1 MARDAWYKDMNF
13 YQIWIRSFKDGNGD
27 GIGDLMGV
35 YEKLDYIK
43 SLGMDGIWFSPIYAS
58 PNEDFGYDISDY
70 YSIHPDYG
78 TMDDFDKVL
87 QAAHAKGLKII
98 MDLVINH
105 TSDKHPWFIE
115 SCKGKDN
122 PYHDYYIWRPS
133 RKKNKRPNNWDSLFE
148 GKAWE
153 YNTQT
158 GEYYLHLFSKGQPD
172 LNHANPKVREEI
184 KKIMRFWLDKG
195 VDGFREDVITFISK
209 PDTFVNDYKMP
220 AVKGL
225 FEYSFGPHLLEYL
238 TEYRQVALEYDC
250 FLLGETPIMAPNR
263 ALSLIAEGE
272 GQVLDMMFHF
282 QHMQADCFMTDFIQ
296 RPFRLKKM
304 KRAFSTWQNALE
316 GKAWNTLYLENHD
329 HSRIISRYGDEFYHT
344 ESGKMLAAM
353 YLLQKGTAFVYQGQE
368 IGMTNVYLENIEDY
382 RDIQLKNAFEI
393 GRKLIGRVKAL
404 EYARKSSRGS
414 ARTPVHWNNERNAGF
429 TEGTPWFDVN
439 PNYAKINIADQMQ
452 NTNSLW
458 HFYRKLLAYRKKPVI
473 RYGTYT
479 EMNPK
484 DRKIYMYERK
494 YENTSVLVICSFSK
508 LSRKYKLPSSY
519 HEGSSEIVFNNYETV
534 SHDKLSPY
542 QVLVIEKTTSV

>member
-153 YNTQT
+153 YNAQT

-304 KRAFSTWQNALE
+304 KRAFSIWQNALE

-439 PNYAKINIADQMQ
+439 PNYTKINIADQMQ

-479 EMNPK
+479 EINPK
-484 DRKIYMYERK
+484 DKKIYMYERK

-542 QVLVIEKTTSV
+542 QVLVIEKTTSA